1 MDNIIFNDI
10 IEVSIT
16 KSPDYPIEGDDI
28 VFTANVRI
36 ANTSDYSIPDNYFLS
51 YTWMESQDGGATYY
65 RVGQDLETLT
75 ISNISKAF
83 FNNLYK
89 VQVGLVNF
97 ENIILTED
105 GDNLTTQF
113 GEILIGN
120 NSSLNMSV
128 QSAND
133 NVLSDVPAIS
143 ADTSITA
150 LDIVNLNSVIDEALS
165 YDTTLNDI
173 NQAIVAGGQITI
185 DKNNNAQILNG
196 ENLQQATLNELPD
209 LQIETPTSGLSIQA
223 NDRYTNRSVKKILA
237 CGTINYKECV
247 QDNGG
252 EFESK
257 EQCTGCNGSGQIV
270 CKSLNSNINDD
281 GTANPDPIRP
291 IKLGVAVATI
301 NNYRKES
308 TNNDVTVSEP
318 LCCTPHEELCSGG
331 ENTDCINQG
340 KCLDKDSYFGLV
352 PPAGIEEKDKLAWIK
367 NQDNSMIKY
376 IEVGTVEEKPHPR
389 GGRSGGIVKKEDAIA
404 EANRRAKSR
413 SCLCEQGGSYCDII
427 DSGNS
432 VPVTGTGKTWWKFKC
447 MCPKKYYKK
456 RIQCGKEVIA
466 LEKSQEILPI
476 ETYSPSYSCRCVSN
490 NPKDGRSGLVGNIVV
505 SPPNDGALIGANGAP
520 CEYYV
525 TRQCASPNSSCEC
538 TADNASSA
546 PFGSSIRPYSFTT
559 PKAGE
564 LDENIQYPDLAS
576 CYDPTGCLSTCVGLD
591 CCNSPTPKTIWDK
604 PSPSSQNVKC
614 NREDTIYGQYIGIC
628 NAESESEYPV
638 YKYTISQRFR
648 KCDEKA
654 DNRNTFDS
662 LSDAEATITD
672 PAVIQYN
679 KLINDRDK
687 QKELKDKIPKLQT
700 LSRYTKDEQ
709 TYGPLNLD
717 KRCTSCQVIYKVTS
731 SPGNVYPCRDTTSNP
746 NVNCGLY
753 NQCNVD
759 SDNTSLITIAT
770 ITKVEPTTAEI
781 IAKAKNGTDGY
792 YDDLG
797 KAIAFA
803 KGVANPGIVLSSPC
817 PD

>member
-1 MDNIIFNDI
+1 MDNIIFNDS

-36 ANTSDYSIPDNYFLS
+36 ANTTDYSIPDNYFLS

-65 RVGQDLETLT
+65 RVGQDLEILT
-75 ISNISKAF
+75 ILNISKAF

-89 VQVGLVNF
+89 VQVALVNF

-120 NSSLNMSV
+120 NSSLNMSA
-128 QSAND
+128 QSTND
-133 NVLSDVPAIS
+133 NILSDVPAIS

-150 LDIVNLNSVIDEALS
+150 LDIVNLNSVIDEAIT

-196 ENLQQATLNELPD
+196 QNLQQATLNELPD

-223 NDRYTNRSVKKILA
+223 NNRHTNRSIKKTLA

-291 IKLGVAVATI
+291 IRLGVPVATI

-352 PPAGIEEKDKLAWIK
+352 PPAGLEEKDKLQWIK
-367 NQDNSMIKY
+367 NQDSNMIRY
-376 IEVGTVEEKPHPR
+376 IDIGRIDQKAHPP
-389 GGRSGGIVKKEDAIA
+389 GKSVGGIGTKEHALA
-404 EANRRAKSR
+404 EAIRRAASR
-413 SCLCEQGGSYCDII
+413 SCLCAQAGSYCEITDW
-427 DSGNS
+427 GNYAG
-432 VPVTGTGKTWWKFKC
+432 GTGLGKFWWEFKC

-456 RIQCGKEVIA
+456 RIQCGKEVIV

-476 ETYSPSYSCRCVSN
+476 ETYSPSYSCRCMSN
-490 NPKDGRSGLVGNIVV
+490 NPTDGRSGLVGNIVV
-505 SPPNDGALIGANGAP
+505 SSPNDGALIGENGAP

-591 CCNSPTPKTIWDK
+591 CCNSPTPRTIWTK
-604 PSPSSQNVKC
+604 TPVGNTLVKC
-614 NREDTIYGQYIGIC
+614 NKEETIFGQTIGVC
-628 NAESESEYPV
+628 NPNSDAEYSIS
-638 YKYTISQRFR
+638 KYNITQKFR
-648 KCDEKA
+648 GCDEKT
-654 DNRNTFDS
+654 DNKNTFDS

-679 KLINDRDK
+679 KLINDWDK

-717 KRCTSCQVIYKVTS
+717 KRCTSCQVVYQVTS
-731 SPGNVYPCRDTTSNP
+731 SNGNYPCRDTTSNP

-759 SDNTSLITIAT
+759 SDNISPIKIAT
-770 ITKVEPTTAEI
+770 ITKVESTTVEI

-803 KGVANPGIVLSSPC
+803 KSVANPGIVLSSPC